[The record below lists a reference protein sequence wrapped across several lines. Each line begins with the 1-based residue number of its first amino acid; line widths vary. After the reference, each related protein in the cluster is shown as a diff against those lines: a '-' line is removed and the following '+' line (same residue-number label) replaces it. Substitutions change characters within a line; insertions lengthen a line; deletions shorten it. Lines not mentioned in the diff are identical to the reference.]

1 MNLKYIVAGLALL
14 PIIGFGVPAR
24 ASSVNLVTNGN
35 FSSVTQGTTSLIEN
49 NAYGAAVTGWTT
61 TSGYSF
67 LLTSTQANAGFYNG
81 YTTSGSLYTG
91 SGTPYSIS
99 FYTVAGS
106 PVGGNF
112 VAQDANYLTG
122 TLSQTISGLTVGDVY
137 AVSFYQALAQQSG
150 FSGST
155 TAQWGVSLGSQ
166 SVTSPLMTDGLYDG
180 HRDDRESRFY
190 RNWDRSAADGAV
202 RWRFSG
208 RCAGTGNLD
217 GDDYGSGRNRV
228 RTSPSALPLL
238 TRTASMAVEVRI
250 R

>member
-14 PIIGFGVPAR
+14 PLLGFGAPAG

-35 FSSVTQGTTSLIEN
+35 FSNATQGTTSLIEN

-81 YTTSGSLYTG
+81 YTSSGSLYTG

-112 VAQDANYLTG
+112 VAQDANYLPG

-150 FSGST
+150 FTGST
-155 TAQWGVSLGSQ
+155 TAQWGVALGSQ
-166 SVTSPLMTDGLYDG
+166 SVTAPLMANASQGFTGWSYVTVYMTATATT
-180 HRDDRESRFY
+180 ESLGFT
-190 RNWDRSAADGAV
+190 AT
-202 RWRFSG
+202 
-208 RCAGTGNLD
+208 GTGAPPMALLD
-217 GDDYGSGRNRV
+217 GVSVVDAPEPATWTVMIMGLVGIAFARRRARSR
-228 RTSPSALPLL
+228 S
-238 TRTASMAVEVRI
+238 
-250 R
+250 